1 MSDSDSGSDSD
12 HNERQQHVLS
22 QRRSS
27 SKSAR
32 SKKHKKSA
40 KPNVSDSD
48 SAHSHH
54 REKRKGKYKS
64 WKSKLK
70 KSSKKS
76 IKKRR
81 KQSSSAEDS
90 DSDSSEASTGSNRPR
105 SKLKKELKRLNQ
117 SGQQRSKSS
126 GSFIGSEQIPSKASA
141 LIVTGIAK
149 VQSTSCQ
156 VPILFSTTDSW
167 HEFDE
172 KISKDVLENKYS
184 SYSIS
189 YVCKGVDVLLTKST
203 WNIFLHFIKTQ
214 CPDQMVFIN
223 VTGSPS
229 LLTDKLCG

>member
-12 HNERQQHVLS
+12 HNERQQHVHS

-27 SKSAR
+27 SKSSR

-40 KPNVSDSD
+40 KLNVSDSD
-48 SAHSHH
+48 SARSHH
-54 REKRKGKYKS
+54 RKKRKGKSKS

-70 KSSKKS
+70 KSSKRS

-105 SKLKKELKRLNQ
+105 SKLIKELKRLNQ
-117 SGQQRSKSS
+117 SGQQRNKPS
-126 GSFIGSEQIPSKASA
+126 GSFLGSEQIPSKASA
-141 LIVTGIAK
+141 LIVTGIVK

-156 VPILFSTTDSW
+156 APILFSTTDSC

-172 KISKDVLENKYS
+172 KISKDVLDNKYS

-203 WNIFLHFIKTQ
+203 
-214 CPDQMVFIN
+214 
-223 VTGSPS
+223 
-229 LLTDKLCG
+229 